1 VRDDETVPR
10 WPGMDE
16 SKQCTATANRTGKRC
31 TRARM
36 PGATVCSKHGGSI
49 VRVKEAAERRVADT
63 EAREVARRIDVD
75 VSKYDGNPFAAL
87 RDLLRRDQIELERF
101 ARLVDR
107 LEDSELVYTTR
118 SGAEQIRAAL
128 LAYRDERDALGRRLD
143 LMLRA
148 GVAQRMAEVREA
160 QYQADQTGMV
170 SVFKFCVT
178 MLRQDVSSALADAG
192 AFGQHDEVMEK
203 LQRRIQFRLANE
215 GPMIITQLQHMAARG
230 DGPART

>member
-1 VRDDETVPR
+1 MSGVFRPPTDEQR
-10 WPGMDE
+10 
-16 SKQCTATANRTGKRC
+16 CTATTRKGTRC
-31 TRARM
+31 
-36 PGATVCSKHGGSI
+36 PKF
-49 VRVKEAAERRVADT
+49 RVKGAVVCLAHGAMAPQVRDASATRVADA
-63 EAREVARRIDVD
+63 EARELAARVD
-75 VSKYDGNPFAAL
+75 VNPAEFGGNPFAAL

-101 ARLVDR
+101 ARLVGR
-107 LEDSELVYTTR
+107 LSDDELVYTTR

-148 GVAQRMAEVREA
+148 GVAQRMMEVREA

-192 AFGQHDEVMEK
+192 AFEVHDNVMDK
-203 LQRRIQFRLANE
+203 LGNRIQFRLANE
-215 GPMIITQLQHMAARG
+215 GPMIISQLQHMAAKG
-230 DGPART
+230 DRT